1 MKKLFKLTYPI
12 LALLLLWSC
21 TDRDD
26 NIVPPVTGDVE
37 IEDFIWNAMNTW
49 YLWQS
54 EVDKLSDSK
63 DDNQEEFYTFL
74 NSYNTP
80 EDLFFDVLSNKDR
93 FSVIVDNY
101 DDLFNSFAGIEKT
114 NGVEFTLDWSPE
126 GGTKVIGVVRYVVN
140 GSDADVKGIKRGD
153 IFYAIDGT
161 ELYAVTDSQGRI
173 TESNFSL
180 FDSDSYTMNFANIEN
195 NQVVANNVNVEL
207 NKSELTENPIHIN
220 KTLDINGTKIGY
232 LMYNQFIR
240 DFDNELNDVFSKF
253 KSSGATEL
261 VVDLRYNPGGSV
273 SSCTRLASLITGQFT
288 GELFSR
294 SKWNSKWSSQNV
306 ETNFVDNIDGTA
318 LNSLNLSK
326 VYIIA
331 TDNSA
336 SASELLING
345 LDPWIQVIH
354 IGDTT
359 VGKNEFSITLLDNP
373 NQKDFPYAN
382 LIDPETGKS
391 STLKNANPN
400 HKYALQPLVGTNENA
415 DGFSDFTTGLVPD
428 IEKFE
433 VLGGLGTLGDINE
446 PLLATAI
453 EQITGVSA
461 KSLKRK
467 FSDDLKIKTLK
478 SSNDFLPY
486 RKISNYDLYRLK

>member
-1 MKKLFKLTYPI
+1 MKHLFKLRW
-12 LALLLLWSC
+12 ALLFVLIFSYSC
-21 TDRDD
+21 SKDDDATDGGGGEE
-26 NIVPPVTGDVE
+26 ITLESDVN
-37 IEDFIWNAMNTW
+37 DFVWKSMNSW

-54 EVDKLSDSK
+54 EVGNLADSK
-63 DDNQEEFYTFL
+63 DDNTNSYYEFL
-74 NSYNTP
+74 NGYDTP
-80 EDLFFDVLSNKDR
+80 EGLFSNVLSSKDR
-93 FSVIVDNY
+93 FSYIESDYNN
-101 DDLFNSFAGIEKT
+101 LFNSFSGVAKT
-114 NGVEFTLDWSPE
+114 NGVQFVVTRPPE

-161 ELYAVTDSQGRI
+161 ELYAVTDSQGKI

-207 NKSELTENPIHIN
+207 NKSELTENPIHIH
-220 KTLDINGTKIGY
+220 KTLDVNGTKIGY
-232 LMYNQFIR
+232 LMYNQFVA
-240 DFDNELNDVFSKF
+240 DFDEQLNDAFSQF

-261 VVDLRYNPGGSV
+261 VIDLRYNPGGSV
-273 SSCTRLASLITGQFT
+273 TSSTRLASLITGQFT
-288 GELFSR
+288 GSLFS
-294 SKWNSKWSSQNV
+294 KATWNSKWSDFDENN
-306 ETNFVDNIDGTA
+306 NFVDNIDGTA

-331 TDNSA
+331 TDDSA

-359 VGKNEFSITLLDNP
+359 VGKNEFSITLIDNP
-373 NQKDFPYAN
+373 SGATPYAY
-382 LIDPETGKS
+382 TGENS
-391 STLKNANPN
+391 LANANPN

-415 DGFSDFTTGLVPD
+415 DGFSDFTTGLIPD

-433 VLGGLGTLGDINE
+433 VLGDLGTLGDINE

-467 FSDDLKIKTLK
+467 FSDDLNIKTLK